1 MINHF
6 ELLENIVRKNL
17 LCLILLV
24 NSQQKYLELILFD
37 FFFFRVSSIY
47 IYMVLHGFIR
57 YNIGSPDQYLRIVEA
72 VVILYNIV
80 FPIFLFACEQT
91 LLV

>member
-37 FFFFRVSSIY
+37 FFFLGLALFTYTWFCMGLLDIILAALTSI
-47 IYMVLHGFIR
+47 
-57 YNIGSPDQYLRIVEA
+57 
-72 VVILYNIV
+72 
-80 FPIFLFACEQT
+80 
-91 LLV
+91 